1 MARSKADISNSAIR
15 IFLQRIGEFY
25 DKERDFD
32 KVGHSKAQKE
42 DLLEYLD
49 GKCCY
54 CGRKITVSTLSQ
66 DQLIPMNRM
75 SLGLHAWGNVIP
87 CCSNCNNERQQKN
100 WQEFLSIKADG
111 QVYQERKRK
120 IQRFIKQ
127 LNYDPNLQLGEF
139 AGNLYDD
146 VGEVAMKLIELR
158 LKQAEG
164 AIRKLL
170 DKI

>member
-1 MARSKADISNSAIR
+1 M
-15 IFLQRIGEFY
+15 
-25 DKERDFD
+25 
-32 KVGHSKAQKE
+32 
-42 DLLEYLD
+42 
-49 GKCCY
+49 
-54 CGRKITVSTLSQ
+54 
-66 DQLIPMNRM
+66 
-75 SLGLHAWGNVIP
+75 
-87 CCSNCNNERQQKN
+87 
-100 WQEFLSIKADG
+100 
-111 QVYQERKRK
+111 YQERKRK